1 MRCLQ
6 QRAGFHTIVIAT
18 ERKGLSIML
27 NENIKAIRK
36 SKGLSQEELA
46 IKLNVVR
53 QTISKWEKGLSVPDS
68 NMLISIS
75 EVLETPVSTL
85 LGETVVESKV
95 DDLKA
100 ISEKL
105 EIINLQLA
113 QRKTT
118 RRKILHWLLILLC
131 TVIVTISV
139 VLIVLNSPYLGWD
152 YNDPETAVLGVAFHS
167 FEWLFVRLAP
177 IIFIGAIVGIFL
189 TRKKV

>member
-1 MRCLQ
+1 
-6 QRAGFHTIVIAT
+6 
-18 ERKGLSIML
+18 ML

-75 EVLETPVSTL
+75 EVLETPESTL

-177 IIFIGAIVGIFL
+177 IIIIGAIVGIFL

>member
-1 MRCLQ
+1 
-6 QRAGFHTIVIAT
+6 
-18 ERKGLSIML
+18 ML

-85 LGETVVESKV
+85 LGETIVESKV

-177 IIFIGAIVGIFL
+177 IILIGAIVGIFL

>member
-1 MRCLQ
+1 M
-6 QRAGFHTIVIAT
+6 
-18 ERKGLSIML
+18 LS
-27 NENIKAIRK
+27 ENIRAIRK

-53 QTISKWEKGLSVPDS
+53 QTISKWEQGLSVPDAD
-68 NMLISIS
+68 MLISLS
-75 EVLETPVSTL
+75 EVFETPVSTL
-85 LGETVVESKV
+85 LGETVMESEV

-105 EIINLQLA
+105 EIVNLQLA

-118 RRKILHWLLILLC
+118 RRKTLYWLLISLC
-131 TVIVTISV
+131 AVIVLIFA
-139 VLIVLNSPYLGWD
+139 VLIALNSPYLGWD
-152 YNDPETAVLGVAFHS
+152 YSDPETAVVGVAFHA

-189 TRKKV
+189 TRKKG

>member
-1 MRCLQ
+1 
-6 QRAGFHTIVIAT
+6 
-18 ERKGLSIML
+18 ML

-85 LGETVVESKV
+85 LVETVVESKV

-177 IIFIGAIVGIFL
+177 IIIIGAMVGIFL

>member
-1 MRCLQ
+1 
-6 QRAGFHTIVIAT
+6 
-18 ERKGLSIML
+18 ML

-85 LGETVVESKV
+85 LGETVVESKG

-177 IIFIGAIVGIFL
+177 IIIIGAMVGIFL